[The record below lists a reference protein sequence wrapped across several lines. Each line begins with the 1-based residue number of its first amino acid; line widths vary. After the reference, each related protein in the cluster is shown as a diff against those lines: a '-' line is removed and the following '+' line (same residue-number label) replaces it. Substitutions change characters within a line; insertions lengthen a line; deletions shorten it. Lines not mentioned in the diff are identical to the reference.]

1 MTIKQQI
8 LPLLLLC
15 GIIRNAQSQDVTS
28 KTFQFAEHQT
38 KLLLA
43 ETSRAK
49 KESAKPNLLSP
60 RSLDKNGKLIVV
72 SPKDWC
78 SGFFAGNLLF
88 LYEYTGDKFW
98 MEQSEPFI
106 TAMESE
112 QNDGGSHD
120 MGFKLY
126 NSVGNAYRLTHNEKY
141 KRDIIQGAKTLITRF
156 NPVVG
161 CIKSWDNRKEWKFP
175 VIIDNMM
182 NLELLF
188 EATRLSGDSSF
199 YKVAVTHAN
208 TTLKNHFRADN
219 SSYHV
224 IDYDPETGKVMH
236 KQTHQGFADSSAW
249 ARGQA
254 WGLYGYTMC
263 YRETHNKVYLQQAE
277 KIAKYIFSNP
287 QMPRDLVPYWDYD
300 AAKLPGQ
307 PRDASAAAIAA
318 SALYELST
326 YSANGSVYKKT
337 ADGILSSLSK
347 HYQAKPDSARGFL
360 LLHSTGHKPAGSEI
374 DVPIIYADYYY
385 LEAMLRQQ
393 RLAGKKPVVNA
404 AGLLKNNGL

>member
-1 MTIKQQI
+1 MKIKH
-8 LPLLLLC
+8 LLLL
-15 GIIRNAQSQDVTS
+15 IVLSAVSISASAQNNTA
-28 KTFQFAEHQT
+28 KAMLFAEHQT
-38 KLLLA
+38 KLLLKQTA
-43 ETSRAK
+43 ETKA
-49 KESAKPNLLSP
+49 ATTKPNLLSP
-60 RSLDKNGKLIVV
+60 RTLENGKLSLV

-78 SGFFAGNLLF
+78 SGFFAGNLWF

-98 MEQSEPFI
+98 KEQSEPF
-106 TAMESE
+106 TAVLE
-112 QNDGGSHD
+112 QEKSNTGTHD
-120 MGFKLY
+120 LGFMVY
-126 NSVGNAYRLTHNEKY
+126 NSVGKAYRLTNEQRY
-141 KRDIIQGAKTLITRF
+141 KDDIIRAAKSLITRF
-156 NPVVG
+156 NPTIG
-161 CIKSWDNRKEWKFP
+161 CIKSWDHQKQWQFP

-199 YKVAVTHAN
+199 YKVAVIHAN

-224 IDYDPETGKVMH
+224 INYDQATGQVLNR
-236 KQTHQGFADSSAW
+236 QTAQGFADSSAW

-263 YRETHNKVYLQQAE
+263 YRETKNKVYLQQAE

-287 QMPRDLVPYWDYD
+287 QMPADLVPYWDYD
-300 AAKLPGQ
+300 AAKLGNQ

-326 YSANGSVYKKT
+326 YSKNAKVYKTT
-337 ADGILSSLSK
+337 ADKILNSLATK
-347 HYQAKPDSARGFL
+347 YQAQPDSARGFL
-360 LLHSTGHKPAGSEI
+360 LLHSTGHKPANSEI

-385 LEAMLRQQ
+385 LEALLRQK
-393 RLAGKKPVVNA
+393 RLAERKPVINVS
-404 AGLLKNNGL
+404 GRLKN

>member
-1 MTIKQQI
+1 MNIKRQI
-8 LPLLLLC
+8 LPLLLMS
-15 GIIRNAQSQDVTS
+15 GITTGISAQDISS
-28 KTFQFAEHQT
+28 KAFQFAEHQT

-43 ETSRAK
+43 ETAAAK
-49 KESAKPNLLSP
+49 KELNKPNLLSP
-60 RSLDKNGKLIVV
+60 RTLDKNGKLVLV
-72 SPKDWC
+72 SSKDWC

-88 LYEYTGDKFW
+88 LYEYSGDKSW
-98 MEQSEPFI
+98 LERSEPFV
-106 TAMESE
+106 AGMEGE
-112 QNDGGSHD
+112 KTDGGTHD

-126 NSVGNAYRLTHNEKY
+126 NSVGNAYRLTHEQKY
-141 KRDIIQGAKTLITRF
+141 KDDIIQAAKTLITRF
-156 NPVVG
+156 NPTIG
-161 CIKSWDNRKEWKFP
+161 CIKSWDNRREWKFP

-188 EATRLSGDSSF
+188 EATKLSGDSSF

-224 IDYDPETGKVMH
+224 IDYDPETGKVLH
-236 KQTHQGFADSSAW
+236 KQTLQGFADSSAW

-263 YRETHNKVYLQQAE
+263 YRETHDKIYLQQAE

-287 QMPRDLVPYWDYD
+287 RMPADLVPYWDYD
-300 AAKLPGQ
+300 AAKQPNQ

-326 YSANGSVYKKT
+326 YSTNGKVYKKT
-337 ADGILSSLSK
+337 ADKILNSLYN
-347 HYQAKPDSARGFL
+347 HYQPKPDGAYGFL
-360 LLHSTGHKPAGSEI
+360 LLHSTGHKPASSEI

-385 LEAMLRQQ
+385 LEALLRQK
-393 RLAGKKPVVNA
+393 RIAGKKPVINTT
-404 AGLLKNNGL
+404 GLLKN

>member
-1 MTIKQQI
+1 MNFKQQI
-8 LPLLLLC
+8 LPMLLLSGMALSA
-15 GIIRNAQSQDVTS
+15 NSQDISS
-28 KTFQFAEHQT
+28 KAFKFAEHQT
-38 KLLLA
+38 KLLLT
-43 ETSRAK
+43 ETANGK
-49 KESAKPNLLSP
+49 KEAAKPNLLSP
-60 RSLDKNGKLIVV
+60 RTLNKNGKLVIV
-72 SPKDWC
+72 SPGDWC

-98 MEQSEPFI
+98 LKQSEPFV
-106 TAMESE
+106 TGMEGE
-112 QNDGGSHD
+112 QTDGGSHD

-141 KRDIIQGAKTLITRF
+141 KNDIIQGAKTLLTRF
-156 NPVVG
+156 NPKTGV
-161 CIKSWDNRKEWKFP
+161 IKSWDNRREWKYP

-188 EATRLSGDSSF
+188 EATKLSGDSSF

-219 SSYHV
+219 SSFHV

-236 KQTHQGFADSSAW
+236 KQTLQGFADSSAW

-263 YRETHNKVYLQQAE
+263 YRETHNKIYLQQAE
-277 KIAKYIFSNP
+277 KIARYIFSNP
-287 QMPRDLVPYWDYD
+287 QMPADLVPYWDYD
-300 AAKLPGQ
+300 AAKQPGQ
-307 PRDASAAAIAA
+307 PRDVSAAAVAA

-326 YSANGSVYKKT
+326 YSANGKTYKKT
-337 ADGILSSLSK
+337 ADKILNSLSE
-347 HYQAKPDSARGFL
+347 HYQAQPDSARGFL
-360 LLHSTGHKPAGSEI
+360 LLHSTGHKPANSEI

-385 LEAMLRQQ
+385 LEALLRQK
-393 RLAGKKPVVNA
+393 RIANKKPVINA
-404 AGLLKNNGL
+404 AGILKN